1 MKKTITTVQSNDER
15 AIRGTDHDS
24 PPIDRSGKHWMRII
38 LCILLPLFGIIGC
51 GKSEWKDGDRFTGG
65 VIGADIDLSY
75 NEADFLYM
83 QSYKES
89 FGLYTGG
96 GYFGGEGTY
105 IPSDWA
111 CSKRGAAVSM
121 AREVF
126 TYSFKNCFMLD
137 GVSGFIYNVGYIFSV
152 PHKIIRG
159 LRCMDGVV
167 GYLGALFKLA
177 WGTAAAAVGVVASP
191 IINTVVHPFETL
203 ANLTVGII
211 HVDGI
216 EFLGIHPSGS
226 NCGWFGYVVRTNII
240 ASLWDLVWGAM
251 IYPLWQA
258 VAFWA

>member
-1 MKKTITTVQSNDER
+1 MKTTIKVVQSNDEGQ
-15 AIRGTDHDS
+15 IKNLDS
-24 PPIDRSGKHWMRII
+24 VKNTLVRSGTGWMWIM
-38 LCILLPLFGIIGC
+38 LCMLLPLLGLTGC
-51 GKSEWKDGDRFTGG
+51 GKSDWKDGDRFTQG
-65 VIGADIDLSY
+65 VIGADIDISY
-75 NEADFLYM
+75 NEADFLYR
-83 QSYKES
+83 QSYQKS

-126 TYSFKNCFMLD
+126 TYSFKNYFMLD

-152 PHKIIRG
+152 PHKALRG
-159 LRCMDGVV
+159 LRCMDGIG

-177 WGTAAAAVGVVASP
+177 WGTVAAAVGVVASP
-191 IINTVVHPFETL
+191 IINTVIHPFETL

-216 EFLGIHPSGS
+216 EWLGIHPSGS
-226 NCGWFGYVVRTNII
+226 NCGWFGYVLRTNLI
-240 ASLWDLVWGAM
+240 ASLWDLGWGAV
-251 IYPLWQA
+251 IYPLWQM
-258 VAFWA
+258 VMFWT